1 MIEQNT
7 VKGIVNEKDEVLIIT
22 GPILPAAAELAQI
35 QAEQEERSADE
46 KERDT
51 ENRGDDP
58 VRAYLKDIGSI
69 PLLSAGEE
77 LALAKKAAE
86 GSDEAKQRLI
96 EANLRLVVSIAKKFV
111 GKGMQLLDLIQEGN
125 IGLIR
130 AVDKYDYTLG
140 YKFSTYATW
149 WIRQAI
155 SRSMADQG
163 REIRLPVHMVEQVNR
178 LNATE
183 RSLEVRLG
191 RTPTE
196 DEVAEELGITTLR
209 LRQIREAA
217 SNTVSLDAPVGSEED
232 STIQSFIEDDRS
244 YQPSELAE
252 QTILQEQVATLLDSL
267 TPREALVLRRR
278 FGLGG
283 EEVQTLEE
291 VGVELHVTRERVRQ
305 IEAKALR
312 KMRVPSRVKAL
323 KDFWYE

>member
-35 QAEQEERSADE
+35 QAEQEESPANE

-69 PLLSAGEE
+69 PLLSADEE
-77 LALAKKAAE
+77 LALAKQAAE

-196 DEVAEELGITTLR
+196 
-209 LRQIREAA
+209 
-217 SNTVSLDAPVGSEED
+217 
-232 STIQSFIEDDRS
+232 
-244 YQPSELAE
+244 
-252 QTILQEQVATLLDSL
+252 
-267 TPREALVLRRR
+267 VLRRCGFVR
-278 FGLGG
+278 FGRRHPIRCLSMLRL
-283 EEVQTLEE
+283 VPKRIP
-291 VGVELHVTRERVRQ
+291 HF
-305 IEAKALR
+305 KALSKTTIPISPANLR
-312 KMRVPSRVKAL
+312 SRQSCRSRWRPCSIL
-323 KDFWYE
+323 